1 MPAVRSASFFSYPQ
15 KTRFLSIG
23 RYQDLMLLSVEDLKK
38 HLNIDHDEDDAYI
51 EELISVAEDAVE
63 TYINRPIVECVDA
76 EGKVKPAIRHACR
89 LLVGTWYANR
99 ESVVFSTP
107 SELPDGVVALLLPLR
122 CFVTPSN
129 N

>member
-1 MPAVRSASFFSYPQ
+1 
-15 KTRFLSIG
+15 
-23 RYQDLMLLSVEDLKK
+23 MLTLEDLKK

-63 TYINRPIVECVDA
+63 TYVNRPLAELVD
-76 EGKVKPAIRHACR
+76 EKGKLKPAVRHACR

-99 ESVVFSTP
+99 ESVVFSAP

-122 CFVTPSN
+122 RFVTSSN
-129 N
+129 

>member
-1 MPAVRSASFFSYPQ
+1 
-15 KTRFLSIG
+15 
-23 RYQDLMLLSVEDLKK
+23 MLTVDDLKK

-51 EELISVAEDAVE
+51 EDLISVAEDAVA
-63 TYINRPIVECVDA
+63 TYINRPLDDMVDDK
-76 EGKVKPAIRHACR
+76 GKIKPAIRHACR

-122 CFVTPSN
+122 RFVSQSEN
-129 N
+129 

>member
-1 MPAVRSASFFSYPQ
+1 
-15 KTRFLSIG
+15 
-23 RYQDLMLLSVEDLKK
+23 MLTVEDLKK

-51 EELISVAEDAVE
+51 QELISVAEDAVE
-63 TYINRPIVECVDA
+63 TYINRPLA
-76 EGKVKPAIRHACR
+76 EMVGDDGKLKPAIRHACR

-122 CFVTPSN
+122 RFVSQSEN
-129 N
+129 

>member
-1 MPAVRSASFFSYPQ
+1 
-15 KTRFLSIG
+15 
-23 RYQDLMLLSVEDLKK
+23 MLTVDDLKK

-51 EELISVAEDAVE
+51 EDLISVAEDDVE
-63 TYINRPIVECVDA
+63 TYINRPLDDMVGHD
-76 EGKVKPAIRHACR
+76 GKLKPAIRHACR

-122 CFVTPSN
+122 RFVSPSEN
-129 N
+129 

>member
-1 MPAVRSASFFSYPQ
+1 MLAV
-15 KTRFLSIG
+15 
-23 RYQDLMLLSVEDLKK
+23 DDLKR
-38 HLNIDHDEDDAYI
+38 HLNIDHNEDDAYI

-63 TYINRPIVECVDA
+63 TYLNRPLAYMIGAD
-76 EGKVKPAIRHACR
+76 GQVKPAIRHACR

-122 CFVTPSN
+122 QFVSSSEN
-129 N
+129 

>member
-1 MPAVRSASFFSYPQ
+1 
-15 KTRFLSIG
+15 
-23 RYQDLMLLSVEDLKK
+23 MLTLEDLKK

-63 TYINRPIVECVDA
+63 TYVNRPLAELVD
-76 EGKVKPAIRHACR
+76 EKGKLKPAVRHACR

-99 ESVVFSTP
+99 ESVVYSAP

-122 CFVTPSN
+122 RFVTSSN
-129 N
+129 